1 MDADPRYVLL
11 PYITYKRKQLIKVI
25 NPKICSLIK
34 MSEKNAG
41 IKTRQPKGTNKKLKI
56 AKTDEGNSKIK

>member
-1 MDADPRYVLL
+1 MDVDPRYVLL

-34 MSEKNAG
+34 MSEK
-41 IKTRQPKGTNKKLKI
+41 ICRHKNKATKRY
-56 AKTDEGNSKIK
+56 